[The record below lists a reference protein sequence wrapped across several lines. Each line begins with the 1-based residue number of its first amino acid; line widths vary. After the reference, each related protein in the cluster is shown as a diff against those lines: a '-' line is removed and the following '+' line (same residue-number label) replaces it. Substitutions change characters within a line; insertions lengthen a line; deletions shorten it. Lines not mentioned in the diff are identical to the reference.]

1 MRIPGEQRVHHSQ
14 GFLQVEDLIVTTVIL
29 AARQSQRRSG
39 RVLEM
44 VADDSQ
50 TLIQVLFDRGTGV
63 RNLDAACM
71 AFGEHFQL
79 FVEVP
84 IKLLFDLLLRADLLK
99 VRIQQCPSL
108 HILRRLLVQV
118 ADLVIRFSVCLVRLS
133 QAALRADQFVPNT
146 PQVVGSYVEVLL
158 LISDFFPTPLSALST
173 LSLVLDAASDAKE
186 LEAPT
191 SQSLPP
197 LSEVGIVLQ
206 LV

>member
-1 MRIPGEQRVHHSQ
+1 MQICSKLEYNNA
-14 GFLQVEDLIVTTVIL
+14 QV
-29 AARQSQRRSG
+29 
-39 RVLEM
+39 
-44 VADDSQ
+44 
-50 TLIQVLFDRGTGV
+50 
-63 RNLDAACM
+63 
-71 AFGEHFQL
+71 
-79 FVEVP
+79 
-84 IKLLFDLLLRADLLK
+84 
-99 VRIQQCPSL
+99 L

-118 ADLVIRFSVCLVRLS
+118 VDLVIRFSVCLVRLS
-133 QAALRADQFVPNT
+133 QAALLPDQFVPNT

-173 LSLVLDAASDAKE
+173 LSLVLDTASAAKE